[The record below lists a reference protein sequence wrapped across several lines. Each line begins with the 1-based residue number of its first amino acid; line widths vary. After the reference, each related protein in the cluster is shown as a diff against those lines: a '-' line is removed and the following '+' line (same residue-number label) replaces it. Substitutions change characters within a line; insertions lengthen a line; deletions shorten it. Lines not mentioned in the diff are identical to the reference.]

1 MTSLDVQRL
10 NALTDLVCSKNQLSS
25 LKVHDLKALQS
36 LDCSDN
42 RLASLDIQGF
52 PALENL
58 TCSGNRLSS
67 LNVQNLNA
75 LSKLDCSYNQL
86 NAHAFT
92 TLFNNLPPRSDLE
105 YDSARC
111 YVYGEVPGKTENNCK
126 NFSSPENLKTAFEK
140 AKTVKK
146 WEMLKWRTKDES
158 EEL

>member
-1 MTSLDVQRL
+1 LKELYCGDNKISSL
-10 NALTDLVCSKNQLSS
+10 NASS
-25 LKVHDLKALQS
+25 LAELQV
-36 LDCSDN
+36 LGCADN
-42 RLASLDIQGF
+42 KLTSLDIQGL

-58 TCSGNRLSS
+58 TCSGNQLSS

-86 NAHAFT
+86 NANAFT
-92 TLFNNLPPRSDLE
+92 TLFNNLPTRSDLV